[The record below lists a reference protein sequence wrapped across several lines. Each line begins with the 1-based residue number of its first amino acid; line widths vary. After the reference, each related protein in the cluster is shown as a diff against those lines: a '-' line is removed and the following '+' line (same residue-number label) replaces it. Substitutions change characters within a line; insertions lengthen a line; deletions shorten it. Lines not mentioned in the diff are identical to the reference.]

1 MKNECTIFYTD
12 DDQDDLEFFM
22 EIIETLD
29 ANINVVTQN
38 SGNQLIHALENPPP
52 HPTIVFLDINMPGMT
67 GLETLK
73 KVRES
78 EKHHNIP
85 VIMLS
90 TSSDEDAIKQSR
102 ELGASYYVTKSG
114 IFDHLKKSI
123 EHALQIN
130 WGSFIPNE
138 KNFVYTY

>member
-52 HPTIVFLDINMPGMT
+52 HPTIVFLDINMPGM
-67 GLETLK
+67 
-73 KVRES
+73 
-78 EKHHNIP
+78 I
-85 VIMLS
+85 
-90 TSSDEDAIKQSR
+90 
-102 ELGASYYVTKSG
+102 YY
-114 IFDHLKKSI
+114 
-123 EHALQIN
+123 Q
-130 WGSFIPNE
+130 
-138 KNFVYTY
+138 

>member
-114 IFDHLKKSI
+114 IFDQLKKSI